1 MNCKMCTY
9 IAVTNVVMHGYFFL
23 VKIDI
28 LSLHVPMFMISK
40 STVPV
45 PYRYNFLY
53 KLEFEYGPVMRIRIC
68 GSGFVSGLWIRIRM
82 DPHSFSLMDPDPH
95 SICGS
100 GSRRGKFEG
109 II

>member
-45 PYRYNFLY
+45 P
-53 KLEFEYGPVMRIRIC
+53 KLFFCYCTFHSCLQTMSPLRIINLEAYI
-68 GSGFVSGLWIRIRM
+68 FIVK
-82 DPHSFSLMDPDPH
+82 P
-95 SICGS
+95 
-100 GSRRGKFEG
+100 
-109 II
+109 